1 MLYVI
6 MLAAVIVCL
15 FEGGYY
21 SPCVC
26 YFLFLCMGNVCV
38 LYVQDAIVSRSQAW
52 LATLVRYSMY
62 FCGVS
67 QKLVQ
72 I

>member
-1 MLYVI
+1 MLYVT
-6 MLAAVIVCL
+6 MLAAVIVCV

-26 YFLFLCMGNVCV
+26 HFLFLHMSNVYV
-38 LYVQDAIVSRSQAW
+38 LYVQDAIVSRNQAW
-52 LATLVRYSMY
+52 LATLARYSMY
-62 FCGVS
+62 ICGVS